1 MKKVTAFIGS
11 NRKGSTY
18 TAVRQFEQK
27 IRSHA
32 DIDFEIVFLQDYQ
45 MEYCRGCKLCFDR
58 GEDRCP
64 VRGDRDQLIAKIDE
78 SDGIIFAAPNYA
90 FQVPAV
96 MKNALDHLAFIFH
109 RPRFF
114 GKTYTTIVT
123 QGFFGGRPIARY
135 LADMGQNL
143 GFTPVGGC
151 ILPTAPEPLSG
162 AILKRNERGIDR
174 AAARFLRMLKR
185 PHAPVPSLFRLM
197 IFRISRNRLQHM
209 GPAYFDYLYY
219 QEQGWF
225 ASDYYYETAL
235 GPFKKL
241 AGRLFDLLGRWMARL
256 A

>member
-18 TAVRQFEQK
+18 RAVRQFEEK
-27 IRSHA
+27 LKARA
-32 DIDFEIVFLQDYQ
+32 DIDFEIVFFKDYDL
-45 MEYCRGCKLCFDR
+45 EYCRGCKLCFDR

-64 VRGDRDQLIAKIDE
+64 VKGDRDQLIVKIDE

-96 MKNALDHLAFIFH
+96 MKNALDHLAFVFH

-114 GKTYTTIVT
+114 RKTFTSIVT
-123 QGFFGGRPIARY
+123 QGFFGGRPIAKY
-135 LADMGQNL
+135 LANMGQNL

-151 ILPTAPEPLSG
+151 ILQTAPEPLSG
-162 AILKRNERGIDR
+162 AIRKRNDRGIER
-174 AAARFLRMLKR
+174 SAARFARTLAR
-185 PHAPVPSLFRLM
+185 PAAPAPSLFRLM
-197 IFRISRNRLQHM
+197 IFRISRNRLRRM

-219 QEQGWF
+219 QEKGWF
-225 ASDYYYETAL
+225 TSDYYYETSL
-235 GPFKKL
+235 GPFMKL
-241 AGRLFDLLGRWMARL
+241 AGRFFDLLGRWMAKI